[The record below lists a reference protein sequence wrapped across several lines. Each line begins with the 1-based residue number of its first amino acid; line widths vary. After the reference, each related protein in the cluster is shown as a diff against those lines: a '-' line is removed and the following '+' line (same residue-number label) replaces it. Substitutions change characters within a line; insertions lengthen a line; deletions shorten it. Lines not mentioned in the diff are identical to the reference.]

1 MNGSTYEY
9 MGNTMV
15 PLRGIAEALG
25 YDVEW
30 NSELKAVEISNDD
43 VKVDFN
49 TGVNSYV
56 ITKNKDL
63 KAGTP
68 VSLATAPVI
77 KDGSTYVPLELFR
90 MLNSQQYDIV
100 IKNNTV
106 VISPKTAEEVTEETT
121 VVDNA
126 LSLRG
131 GEINKVDNGGKK
143 QANADAKVDSDK
155 KIVNETTTF
164 SISKEA
170 TTESTTKEYVG
181 GKNSVNPMVEYDT
194 AAQAAAELK
203 INLNTVDIEGYTLEH
218 VYVVSGLILQLDYTN
233 GSKDFSVRIAKG
245 TDDISGDYKKYS
257 TLAKY
262 TVNGC
267 LATLEGDKI
276 NYPKATWTDKTYT
289 YAVTNNSNLKEHE
302 MAKIA
307 NEVAYFVAK

>member
-1 MNGSTYEY
+1 MKRFLAITLGAMLVLSSLTYGKGKIQNGIDSVKASQETSTTIKTETGSITKINREATTTEATTEATTSAHRAIAVGEENNSIVMNGSTYEY

-25 YDVEW
+25 YAVQW
-30 NSELKAVEISNDD
+30 NSELKAVEISNND

-49 TGVNSYV
+49 TGVNSYS

-68 VSLATAPVI
+68 ISLATAPVI

-106 VISPKTAEEVTEETT
+106 VISLKTAEEVTEETT
-121 VVDNA
+121 VVDNS

-131 GEINKVDNGGKK
+131 GEINKIDNGGKK

-164 SISKEA
+164 SINKEA
-170 TTESTTKEYVG
+170 TTESTTKAYVG

-203 INLNTVDIEGYTLEH
+203 INLNTVDIEGYTL
-218 VYVVSGLILQLDYTN
+218 
-233 GSKDFSVRIAKG
+233 
-245 TDDISGDYKKYS
+245 
-257 TLAKY
+257 
-262 TVNGC
+262 
-267 LATLEGDKI
+267 
-276 NYPKATWTDKTYT
+276 
-289 YAVTNNSNLKEHE
+289 
-302 MAKIA
+302 
-307 NEVAYFVAK
+307 